1 METLGFGRYLPPDK
15 PSAPAGSPQGGSHE
29 GDPCPCWRG
38 CRDPASHGGSWGPP
52 SGAGGTL
59 GLAVLYW
66 FKANSLFCYKMQHF
80 THQLELFPDCR
91 VTLVLFNDVKNAV
104 ALRKKAMEGSIDGA
118 LINPAMIV
126 DPFQILVATNKAVHL
141 HRIGKMKTRTLNAEI
156 IFNLSP
162 NNNISDALK
171 KFGISDNDSA
181 VLIVLIEDKEKTV
194 HLESII
200 SQVEGQQVSL
210 AELHKITDISKVKK
224 MYKLTP
230 KEEKIGTLLDG
241 IICRMS
247 TKDIA

>member
-1 METLGFGRYLPPDK
+1 
-15 PSAPAGSPQGGSHE
+15 
-29 GDPCPCWRG
+29 
-38 CRDPASHGGSWGPP
+38 
-52 SGAGGTL
+52 
-59 GLAVLYW
+59 
-66 FKANSLFCYKMQHF
+66 MQHF

-141 HRIGKMKTRTLNAEI
+141 RRIGKMKTRTLNAEI

-194 HLESII
+194 NLESII

-210 AELHKITDISKVKK
+210 TELHKITDIAKVKK

-230 KEEKIGTLLDG
+230 QEEKIGTLLDG